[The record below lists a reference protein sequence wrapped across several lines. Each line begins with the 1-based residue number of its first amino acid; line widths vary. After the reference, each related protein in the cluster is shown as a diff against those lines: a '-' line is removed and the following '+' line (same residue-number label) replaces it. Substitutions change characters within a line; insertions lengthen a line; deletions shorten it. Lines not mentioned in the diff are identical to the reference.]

1 MYINEE
7 EKMHAIKISQDLRL
21 NGIKT
26 ELDNMNKGLKGQF
39 KTADRL
45 NASKL
50 LILNSE
56 DLKLG
61 LVNVKDNL
69 TKEEEKVDEN
79 EIVDYLLGNL

>member
-1 MYINEE
+1 
-7 EKMHAIKISQDLRL
+7 
-21 NGIKT
+21 
-26 ELDNMNKGLKGQF
+26 MNKGLKGQF

>member
-1 MYINEE
+1 MQIIT
-7 EKMHAIKISQDLRL
+7 MLRA
-21 NGIKT
+21 NGFT
-26 ELDNMNKGLKGQF
+26 CDMDQCDRGLKGQF

-56 DLKLG
+56 YLKLG